1 MVQLSKRKVKPEVEA
16 KMFRLLFDIVGKQH
30 DSEQF
35 SGIIDGL
42 FSPIEKRMVAKRLA
56 IFLLLVKKVEWT
68 TICNIL
74 KVSIASVSKCQM
86 ILLNNNEIH
95 NSFILL
101 VSKKEMTIFFDELL
115 LAFFGP
121 GTAYTNWKSG
131 WKRKRVL
138 EQKKAEIL

>member
-1 MVQLSKRKVKPEVEA
+1 MVQLSKRKVKPEVEV
-16 KMFRLLFDIVGKQH
+16 KMFKLIFDIVGKQNN
-30 DSEQF
+30 SEQF
-35 SGIIDGL
+35 YGVVDGL

-86 ILLNNNEIH
+86 ILINNNEIK
-95 NSFILL
+95 NSFNLL
-101 VSKKEMTIFFDELL
+101 VSKEEITIFFDELL

-121 GTAYTNWKSG
+121 GTPYTNWKRG
-131 WKRKRVL
+131 WKRKREL
-138 EQKKAEIL
+138 EQKNTEIL

>member
-1 MVQLSKRKVKPEVEA
+1 MVQLSKRKVKPEVEV
-16 KMFRLLFDIVGKQH
+16 KMFRLIFDIVGKQH

-35 SGIIDGL
+35 NGIIDGL

-95 NSFILL
+95 NSFNLL
-101 VSKKEMTIFFDELL
+101 VSKQEMTIFFDELQ